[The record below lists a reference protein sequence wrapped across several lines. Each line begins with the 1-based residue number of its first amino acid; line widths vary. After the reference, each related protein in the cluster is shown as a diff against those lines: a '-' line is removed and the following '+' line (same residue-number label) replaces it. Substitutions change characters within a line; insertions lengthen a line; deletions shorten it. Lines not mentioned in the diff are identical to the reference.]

1 MSLNINQM
9 KTKKNDRVNL
19 DKKRNFFFLLGLI
32 VTLGATLMAFE
43 WRTDDYHVVELTAN
57 WEIGEMDQVPITR
70 RPEPPKPKVKRPA
83 PILEFEVVEDVIEV
97 PEIEWIGLEY
107 NEDAVPE
114 VLIEDE
120 PGLDEL
126 VEFWDLSTIP
136 SFIGGEKAM
145 FRYIK
150 EKIVY
155 PKIPKMNNVGG
166 KVFVYF
172 VVNKEGEITDVK
184 VERGVDPYLDKEA
197 LRVIESMPNWSPGK
211 QRGKPVNVSYIL
223 PINFKLYP

>member
-1 MSLNINQM
+1 M
-9 KTKKNDRVNL
+9 KTKKNARVNL
-19 DKKRNFFFLLGLI
+19 EKKRNFFFLLGLT

-43 WRTDDYHVVELTAN
+43 WRTDDYKTIVFTAN
-57 WEIGEMDQVPITR
+57 WEIGEMDQIPITR
-70 RPEPPKPKVKRPA
+70 RPEPPKPKVKLPA
-83 PILEFEVVEDVIEV
+83 PILDFEVVEDEIEV
-97 PEIEWIGLEY
+97 PELDWLDLEY
-107 NEDAVPE
+107 TDEAIPE
-114 VLIEDE
+114 VPMEDE
-120 PGLDEL
+120 SGLDEL

-155 PKIPKMNNVGG
+155 PKIPKMNNVDG
-166 KVFVYF
+166 KVFVSF
-172 VVNKEGEITDVK
+172 VVNKKGEITDVK
-184 VERGVDPYLDKEA
+184 VERGVDPYLDNEA

-211 QRGKPVNVSYIL
+211 QRGKPVNVSYVL